1 MVTRQEKWKSRLLT
15 IFIMKTTIPML
26 LLFFVSCFYKS
37 PSTPMLLDDYLA
49 SIASPKIKIDTIITL
64 SDYSKSNERFAI
76 FNVPSL
82 GFDFSV
88 KQLNPNGYRCD
99 TCYYDDYPVEV
110 KFNDTLF
117 LIDSD
122 RYINQLITFSFE
134 ENNFVLLSLPIL
146 FAMGTGANQQVYYL
160 FSKDAGKT
168 KIDSVGESLFNT
180 PHNVGDFDGDGMLE
194 FATISRINPWSD
206 SLVIGFANIQREDTN
221 EINCILGS
229 QPGTSRLFKELK
241 KSPCKDFL
249 DD

>member
-1 MVTRQEKWKSRLLT
+1 
-15 IFIMKTTIPML
+15 MKILMFTT
-26 LLFFVSCFYKS
+26 LLFLVSCFYKS

-49 SIASPKIKIDTIITL
+49 SIASTKIKIDTIITF

-76 FNVPSL
+76 FNVSSL

-88 KQLNPNGYRCD
+88 KQLDRTGTRCD

-110 KFNDTLF
+110 KLNDTLF

-134 ENNFVLLSLPIL
+134 ENNFVLLSLPIW

-160 FSKDAGKT
+160 FSKEAGKT

-206 SLVIGFANIQREDTN
+206 SLVIGFVNIQRGDTN
-221 EINCILGS
+221 EINCILGTY
-229 QPGTSRLFKELK
+229 PTTSILFKELK
-241 KSPCKDFL
+241 ISPCKDFF